1 MIIGDA
7 GRQIIQD
14 SEGLRLEAYRC
25 PAGRWTIGYG
35 HTGDVSEGDRI
46 TRHQAEAILEYDL
59 QTFEAGVGK
68 LAPKANQNQFSAMV
82 SLAFNIGLGAFAKS
96 GVLKAHLAGQH
107 LNAAVEFGRWT
118 RGGGKVLPGLVTRR
132 AREAALY
139 LEAIQ

>member
-1 MIIGDA
+1 MIINDKA
-7 GRQIIQD
+7 RAIIQE

-35 HTGDVSEGDRI
+35 HTGDVVEGHRI
-46 TRHQAEAILEYDL
+46 TRHQAEEILEYDL
-59 QTFEAGVGK
+59 STFEEGVGK
-68 LAPKANQNQFSAMV
+68 LAPRANGNQFSAMV

-96 GVLKAHLAGQH
+96 EVLKAHLAGQH
-107 LNAAVEFGRWT
+107 LLAAAAFSRWT
-118 RGGGKVLPGLVTRR
+118 RGGGKQLPGLVTRR